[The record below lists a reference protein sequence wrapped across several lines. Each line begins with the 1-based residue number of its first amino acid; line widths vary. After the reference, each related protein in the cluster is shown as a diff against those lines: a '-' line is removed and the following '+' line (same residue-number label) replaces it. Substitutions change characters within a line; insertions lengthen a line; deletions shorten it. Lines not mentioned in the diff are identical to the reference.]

1 LCLRLSQILF
11 TVLLFT
17 SSLLYKM
24 PCVHRT
30 PMLLLPLLYECS
42 VTTVLLSGANERR
55 HYQRIGPSLTPL
67 PENKMDQI
75 VNLAMFTMDRTV
87 TQSMGHTPQLQAY
100 NTIQYNTYNT
110 AHSSLFS
117 THSFS
122 FIHSLGGVCDPVATI
137 SRAYFNNFRSANR
150 TSTTKLA
157 TNK

>member
-1 LCLRLSQILF
+1 MKIYPRRYNFFQKLGLHLCLRLSQILF

-42 VTTVLLSGANERR
+42 VTTLLLSGANERR

-100 NTIQYNTYNT
+100 NTIHTIQLIHPYSPLI
-110 AHSSLFS
+110 HSV
-117 THSFS
+117 S
-122 FIHSLGGVCDPVATI
+122 FI
-137 SRAYFNNFRSANR
+137 R
-150 TSTTKLA
+150 
-157 TNK
+157 